1 MASGRLPGD
10 FWPRAIRWM
19 PPGAEPESAFASSSE
34 EGAGS
39 LYEPGSDD
47 DVPATQ
53 PDVGTPLKRPAS
65 KVAKSKSVPAPKVQA
80 TPSVKARAKAKSVP
94 APKVQATP
102 SVKARAKAKPPA
114 KRPSTKAA
122 AKVAPKPKVKSH
134 AAKKSKDSG
143 EKTSPSK
150 AKAGDEDSADMET
163 LPVRAGK
170 GAAKTKK
177 ASVKKPSKMYP
188 KPGTVGCSKCRF
200 QGCSKCRKAR
210 DDETM
215 TVEPEAGD
223 SERPEG
229 EVGGV

>member
-10 FWPRAIRWM
+10 FWPRAIGWM
-19 PPGAEPESAFASSSE
+19 PSGAEPESAFASSSE

-65 KVAKSKSVPAPKVQA
+65 KVAKS
-80 TPSVKARAKAKSVP
+80 KSVP

>member
-1 MASGRLPGD
+1 
-10 FWPRAIRWM
+10 
-19 PPGAEPESAFASSSE
+19 
-34 EGAGS
+34 
-39 LYEPGSDD
+39 
-47 DVPATQ
+47 
-53 PDVGTPLKRPAS
+53 
-65 KVAKSKSVPAPKVQA
+65 
-80 TPSVKARAKAKSVP
+80 
-94 APKVQATP
+94 
-102 SVKARAKAKPPA
+102 VKARAKAKPPA

>member
-10 FWPRAIRWM
+10 FWPRAIGWM

-34 EGAGS
+34 EGADS

-47 DVPATQ
+47 GVPATQ

-65 KVAKSKSVPAPKVQA
+65 KVAKS
-80 TPSVKARAKAKSVP
+80 KSVP

-143 EKTSPSK
+143 EKTSPWK
-150 AKAGDEDSADMET
+150 AKAGDEDSADEKT

-177 ASVKKPSKMYP
+177 ASVKKPSKTYP

-210 DDETM
+210 DDETI
-215 TVEPEAGD
+215 TVEPEAGG
-223 SERPEG
+223 SEHLEG
-229 EVGGV
+229 EVGSV